1 MTAINPDLSKR
12 YTFADYLTWMDD
24 KRRELIEGAVKL
36 MTPAPS
42 TTHQH
47 ILFKLSLTIG
57 NYLSGSPCKI
67 FFAPFDVR
75 FPENKSEKSDKEI
88 ITVLQ
93 PDISIICDDK
103 KLDEKGCL
111 GAPDFIAEVTSPA
124 SLKRDIEEKF
134 RVYEKHGVREYWI
147 IFPETKSVNVFVLD
161 KKGKYQLEGMYASD
175 STVKVNIF
183 EDLEIDLIELFKT

>member
-1 MTAINPDLSKR
+1 MTSINPDLSKR

-36 MTPAPS
+36 MSPAPS
-42 TTHQH
+42 TTHQQ

-57 NYLSGSPCKI
+57 NYISGSPCKI

-75 FPENKSEKSDKEI
+75 FPENQSEKSDKEI
-88 ITVLQ
+88 ITVVQ

-111 GAPDFIAEVTSPA
+111 GAPDFIAEITSPT

-147 IFPETKSVNVFVLD
+147 IFPEIKSVNVFVLD
-161 KKGKYQLEGMYASD
+161 KTGKYHLEGMYASD
-175 STVKVNIF
+175 SKAKVNIF
-183 EDLEIDLIELFKT
+183 DDLEVDLKELFKT